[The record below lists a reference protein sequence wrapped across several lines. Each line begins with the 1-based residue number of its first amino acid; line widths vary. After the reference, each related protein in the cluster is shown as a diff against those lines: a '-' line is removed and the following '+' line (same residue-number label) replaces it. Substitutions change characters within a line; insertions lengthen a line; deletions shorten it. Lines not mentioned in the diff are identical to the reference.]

1 MNEMSGRDRG
11 TVPLAQG
18 AAGLRSANIRP
29 TRQRTALA
37 ALLAAKG
44 ARHITADQLHREA
57 MDSGIRMSL
66 ATVYNTLHEFSD
78 AGLLRKVPIGEKT
91 AFCTSTH
98 MHHHFFHED
107 SGLLEDIPSNLPALG
122 TLPEPPPGTEIASVE
137 VIVRLRPKR

>member
-1 MNEMSGRDRG
+1 MNEMSGRGG
-11 TVPLAQG
+11 TIPLVHG

-37 ALLAAKG
+37 ALLAGKG

-57 MDSGIRMSL
+57 MDNGMRMSL
-66 ATVYNTLHEFSD
+66 ATVYNTLHEFSE
-78 AGLLRKVPIGEKT
+78 AGLLRRVPIGEKT

-98 MHHHFFHED
+98 MHHHFLHED
-107 SGLLEDIPSNLPALG
+107 TGVLEDIPASLPVLSAM
-122 TLPEPPPGTEIASVE
+122 PEPPPGTEIASVE

>member
-1 MNEMSGRDRG
+1 MNDMSEREGAI
-11 TVPLAQG
+11 PLAQG

-37 ALLAAKG
+37 ALLAGKG
-44 ARHITADQLHREA
+44 ARHVTADQLHREA
-57 MDSGIRMSL
+57 MEGGVRMSL

-78 AGLLRKVPIGEKT
+78 AGLLRKVPVGEKT

-107 SGLLEDIPSNLPALG
+107 SGRLEDIPASLSLLSD
-122 TLPEPPPGTEIASVE
+122 LPEPPPGTEIVSIE
-137 VIVRLRPKR
+137 VLVRVRPKR

>member
-1 MNEMSGRDRG
+1 MNETGRDGGTIPLARG
-11 TVPLAQG
+11 TAC
-18 AAGLRSANIRP
+18 LRSANIRP

-37 ALLAAKG
+37 ALLAGKG
-44 ARHITADQLHREA
+44 PRHVTADQLHREA
-57 MDSGIRMSL
+57 MDNGVRMSL

-78 AGLLRKVPIGEKT
+78 AGLLRRVPAGEKT

-107 SGLLEDIPSNLPALG
+107 TGLLEDIPASLPAIG
-122 TLPEPPPGTEIASVE
+122 ALPEPPPGTEIASVE